1 MASIVPI
8 KLRRALV
15 KIVINS
21 DYGGF
26 SLSDE
31 AILEY
36 GKRKGLNL
44 IKDENTNWSISIFYK
59 GSVAPEN
66 YFCDR
71 EIPRNDS
78 DLVSVV
84 ENLGEA
90 AYGFAANLKIVEIPE
105 DVDWYVEENDG
116 LEWVAE
122 KHRTWL

>member
-1 MASIVPI
+1 MFVPI
-8 KLRRALV
+8 KLRSTLV

-44 IKDENTNWSISIFYK
+44 VKDENTNWSISIFYK
-59 GSVAPEN
+59 GSVAKEN
-66 YFCDR
+66 YFDDR